1 MLIRGEK
8 MLIERQWAMPNKNTF
23 SIKPIHDLLSC
34 EVEQNKI
41 VVDPFSNGEREF
53 GTLTNDLNPN
63 VDSDYHK
70 DALQFLKSIPTEN
83 ADIVLY
89 DPPYSTRQV
98 SESYHNFGFEVTQ
111 ADTQASWRR
120 KHLDEIARILKP
132 NGKCICFGWNSN
144 GVGIKR
150 GFNLYRV
157 LIVAHGG
164 SHNDTLVTCKIKIN
178 QK

>member
-89 DPPYSTRQV
+89 DPPYSTTHRTLLGRFQKV
-98 SESYHNFGFEVTQ
+98 IIILVLKLLKQ
-111 ADTQASWRR
+111 IR
-120 KHLDEIARILKP
+120 KLL
-132 NGKCICFGWNSN
+132 
-144 GVGIKR
+144 GVENTWTK
-150 GFNLYRV
+150 LLEY
-157 LIVAHGG
+157 
-164 SHNDTLVTCKIKIN
+164 
-178 QK
+178 

>member
-89 DPPYSTRQV
+89 DQPYSTSV
-98 SESYHNFGFEVTQ
+98 
-111 ADTQASWRR
+111 
-120 KHLDEIARILKP
+120 
-132 NGKCICFGWNSN
+132 
-144 GVGIKR
+144 
-150 GFNLYRV
+150 LY
-157 LIVAHGG
+157 
-164 SHNDTLVTCKIKIN
+164 
-178 QK
+178 